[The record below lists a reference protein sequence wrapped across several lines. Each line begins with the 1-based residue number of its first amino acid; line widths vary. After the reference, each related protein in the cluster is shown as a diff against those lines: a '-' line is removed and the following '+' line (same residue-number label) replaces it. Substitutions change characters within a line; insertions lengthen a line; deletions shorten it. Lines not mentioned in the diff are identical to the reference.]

1 MDSFVCVYIVMAA
14 FAVFLIST
22 LLILGKQ
29 KHEGAT
35 RHTLHATP
43 PVGRGFLAFP
53 ARFFFRKSFCTLS

>member
-1 MDSFVCVYIVMAA
+1 MAA

-29 KHEGAT
+29 KNEGAT